1 MGRLTGHLST
11 PQPVSVQENKNAY
24 PKKDEYEV
32 TPDDGYDALG
42 KVTVAPDLAL
52 KASQLGS
59 TSAVTVL
66 DFSDRSGIDF
76 GGWGQYFRSR
86 SEDTSTIAGSSAW
99 GNAKKCKIKLPKN
112 CTQIHSRAFSGMS
125 GLVEL
130 DASAV
135 EGSLFVGSRA
145 IFGNPLLATA
155 GTAFWE
161 KLKSVTTNSIRPS
174 TGNGVVSIFE
184 EGNDISAPNLDTVVL
199 LDGYD
204 SYCFAGCGF
213 KSFTAQKLPR
223 ITDSMFFGCGNM
235 VRADFT
241 DADSIAYVAFSGCTS
256 LTDLTLR
263 HNSVVTLSNTNAF
276 SQTPAMT
283 APATFTLH
291 VPADL
296 VDSYKAATNWVS
308 LYNGGSGI
316 NIVAIQ
322 EGE

>member
-1 MGRLTGHLST
+1 MGKLTGHLST

-24 PKKDEYEV
+24 PQKDEYEV
-32 TPDDGYDALG
+32 TPDDGYDTLG

-76 GGWGQYFRSR
+76 GGWGQYFRSK
-86 SEDTSTIAGSSAW
+86 SEDTSTIAGSNAW

-155 GTAFWE
+155 GTAFWS
-161 KLKSVTTNSIRPS
+161 KLKTVTTNSIRPS

-184 EGNDISAPNLDTVVL
+184 EGNDISAPNLDTVEP

-213 KSFTAQKLPR
+213 KSFTAPKLPR
-223 ITDSMFFGCGNM
+223 ITESMFSGCRNM
-235 VRADFT
+235 VSADFT
-241 DADSIAYVAFSGCTS
+241 DADSIAASAFANCTN
-256 LTDLTLR
+256 LTDLYLR
-263 HNSVVTLSNTNAF
+263 GSSVVTLSNTNAF
-276 SQTPAMT
+276 SNTPALT
-283 APATFTLH
+283 SPSTFTLH

-296 VDSYKAATNWVS
+296 VDGYKGASNWTA

>member
-1 MGRLTGHLST
+1 MGRLIGHLST
-11 PQPVSVQENKNAY
+11 PQPVSVQENKNAF
-24 PKKDEYEV
+24 PLWREQEVSPDE
-32 TPDDGYDALG
+32 GYDALG

-86 SEDTSTIAGSSAW
+86 SEDTSTIAGSNAW
-99 GNAKKCKIKLPKN
+99 GNAKTCKIKLPKN

-135 EGSLFVGSRA
+135 EGSLSVGSRA

-155 GTAFWE
+155 GTAFWS
-161 KLKSVTTNSIRPS
+161 KLKTVTTNSIRPS

-184 EGNDISAPNLDTVVL
+184 EGNDISAPNLDTVEP

-213 KSFTAQKLPR
+213 KSFTAPKLPR
-223 ITDSMFFGCGNM
+223 VTERMFSGCRNM
-235 VRADFT
+235 VSADFT
-241 DADSIAYVAFSGCTS
+241 DADSIAASAFSFCTS
-256 LTDLTLR
+256 LTDLYLR
-263 HNSVVTLSNTNAF
+263 GSSVVTLSNTNAF
-276 SQTPAMT
+276 MQTPAMT

-296 VDSYKAATNWVS
+296 VDSYKGASNWTA